1 MTEPF
6 TFIVGGKA
14 GMGVRSAGSTAASI
28 FNDMGR
34 HVFQMDDY
42 PSLIRGGHNFSV
54 VSTATGE
61 ISSHYLEAQL
71 VVALDQRSYKVHRGH
86 VADDGVMVHDTNV
99 DGDGVPLPV
108 MEEAEQ
114 YDRPDLISGVAS
126 IAVLCAAVGMTLTQL
141 EEVIRRAYPSHVEDN
156 LAYATALYEAA
167 DDEIGGRFTL
177 SEGDRHGA
185 ALLTGNQA
193 IALGAASAGLNNYF
207 AYPMTPST
215 SILHFLAGYDRDLGV
230 AVMQPENEIAAA
242 NMAVGAAFAGSR
254 VMVATSGGGFALME
268 EAFSMAGMAE
278 APVLFVLSMR
288 PGPSTG
294 VPTYTGQGDLGMA
307 LHQGHGEF
315 PRLVASPGGIE
326 EAFSLAG
333 ELLGLVW
340 RFQTPG
346 VLLTEKHCS
355 ESAMNVVL
363 EPEAVPWAEA
373 ELHQDGDFGRYR
385 LTDSGVSKLLFPPSR
400 ETVKWNSYECDE
412 NGITTEDADT
422 VEAMHDK
429 RQRKHRSMLEHLRD
443 MHTVNVYG
451 DTGPAIFTYGSTT
464 LSVLEALR
472 AGDIDARVVQPVY
485 LRPFPVWELDGYRDV
500 VVVEQSAAGSFEQ
513 LLREKTDI
521 AVAESVRKYDGRPF
535 EPTELARE
543 LGEVLV

>member
-1 MTEPF
+1 MSEVF
-6 TFIVGGKA
+6 TFLVGGKA
-14 GMGVRSAGSTAASI
+14 GQGVRSAGSTAASI
-28 FNDMGR
+28 FNEMGR
-34 HVFQMDDY
+34 GVFQMDDY

-54 VSTATGE
+54 VSTARGE
-61 ISSHYLEAQL
+61 ISSHYMEAQL
-71 VVALDQRSYKVHRGH
+71 IVALDRHSHDRH
-86 VADDGVMVHDTNV
+86 IDHLADDGVMVHDADV
-99 DGDGVPLPV
+99 DGDGIPLPI
-108 MEEAEQ
+108 MEKAEQ
-114 YDRPDLISGVAS
+114 YERPDLISGVSS
-126 IAVLCAAVGMTLTQL
+126 IAVLCAAIGMSPGRM
-141 EEVIRRAYPSHVEDN
+141 EDVVRRAYSSHVEDN

-177 SEGDRHGA
+177 SEGDRREA
-185 ALLTGNQA
+185 VLLTGNQA

-207 AYPMTPST
+207 AYPMTPAT
-215 SILHFLAGYDRDLGV
+215 SILHFLAGHDRDLGI
-230 AVMQPENEIAAA
+230 AVMQPENEIAVA
-242 NMAVGAAFAGSR
+242 NMAIGAVFAGSR
-254 VMVATSGGGFALME
+254 VMVASSGGGYALME

-315 PRLVASPGGIE
+315 PRFVASPGGIE

-346 VLLTEKHCS
+346 ILLTEKHCS

-373 ELHQDGDFGRYR
+373 ELHRNEDYGRYR
-385 LTDSGVSKLLFPPSR
+385 LTESGISPLLFPPSR
-400 ETVKWNSYECDE
+400 ETIKWNSYECDE

-422 VEAMHDK
+422 IAAMHDK
-429 RQRKHRSMLEHLRD
+429 RQRKQQALREHLRD
-443 MHTVNVYG
+443 MDTVNVYG
-451 DTGPAIFTYGSTT
+451 DAGPVIVTYGSTT

-472 AGDIDARVVQPVY
+472 HGDLDARVVQPVY
-485 LRPFPVWELDGYRDV
+485 LEPFPVWELDGYRDV

-513 LLREKTDI
+513 LLREKTGVSI
-521 AVAESVRKYDGRPF
+521 VGHVRKYDARPLA
-535 EPTELARE
+535 PTELVAE
-543 LGEVLV
+543 LEEVLV